1 MQAQNGKG
9 FKRQKHNPIAIG
21 YMAADAVGNLSPA
34 Q

>member
-9 FKRQKHNPIAIG
+9 FKRQRDNPIAIG
-21 YMAADAVGNLSPA
+21 YMVADAVGNLSSA